1 MSAEIDVVELPG
13 HGDTGTSPDEFT
25 MAHFARVVRARAKER
40 VDRGE
45 AAPLAFGYSMG
56 GYATLLAEVE
66 YPGTFSGILTL
77 GTMLEWS
84 PAIAAGGASRLDPAV
99 IQAKVPAFA
108 AALAARHAG
117 AGGWEAMMTN
127 TANLLRALGAH
138 PPLTSAR
145 LEQVQCPVTL
155 LVGERDEDVSFDAT
169 ATQAARMPRA
179 MAFQIANVPHPI
191 EKVPV
196 SAIASALD
204 DLEEQASSR

>member
-1 MSAEIDVVELPG
+1 
-13 HGDTGTSPDEFT
+13 
-25 MAHFARVVRARAKER
+25 MAHFARVISSRAREII
-40 VDRGE
+40 DRGE
-45 AAPLAFGYSMG
+45 PAPLVFGYSMG

-66 YPGTFSGILTL
+66 NPGTFSGILTL

-84 PAIAAGGASRLDPAV
+84 PAIANGGAARLDPV
-99 IQAKVPAFA
+99 VMQAKVPSFA
-108 AALAARHAG
+108 AALAERHAG

-138 PPLTSAR
+138 PPLNSAR
-145 LEQVQCPVTL
+145 LEQVQCPVTF
-155 LVGERDEDVSFDAT
+155 LVGERDEDVSFDST

-179 MAFQIANVPHPI
+179 MAFEIANVPHPI

-204 DLEEQASSR
+204 DLEEQASAR